1 MEGYKDNS
9 GFNAVFGSG
18 GSGGSS
24 ATDYTGSFFSSTTQ
38 IAVGSLT
45 QNIVEIENVQ
55 ISNGITIGGTTF
67 SEITYAN
74 NGIYALNFSLQVQ
87 NTGTLSQENLFVYL
101 LWNGT
106 KLPNSTR
113 NFEMQSIDDVMVCS
127 LDYLLNLSGGD
138 IIEIGW
144 VVTNIA
150 LELTFTS
157 APLGAVFTDIPSV
170 ICNSFKVQ

>member
-9 GFNAVFGSG
+9 GFNAVFGG
-18 GSGGSS
+18 GSGGGAAS
-24 ATDYTGSFFSSTTQ
+24 TDYTGSFFSSTTQ
-38 IAVGSLT
+38 IAGGSLT

-55 ISNGITIGGTTF
+55 ISNGIVIGGTDF
-67 SEITYAN
+67 SEITYDN

-87 NTGTLSQENLFVYL
+87 NTGIISQENLFVYL
-101 LWNGT
+101 LQNGT

-127 LDYLLNLSGGD
+127 LDYLLLLSGGD

-144 VVTNIA
+144 AVSNIN
-150 LELTFTS
+150 LTLSFTS
-157 APLGAVFTDIPSV
+157 APFGAVYPDIPSV

>member
-18 GSGGSS
+18 GGGGSS

-38 IAVGSLT
+38 IAGGSLT
-45 QNIVEIENVQ
+45 QNIVAIENVQ
-55 ISNGITIGGTTF
+55 ISNGITIGGTDF
-67 SEITYAN
+67 SEITYTN
-74 NGIYALNFSLQVQ
+74 GGIYALNFSLQVQ
-87 NTGTLSQENLFVYL
+87 NTGIISQENLFVYL

-113 NFEMQSIDDVMVCS
+113 NFEMQSLDDVMVCS

-138 IIEIGW
+138 IIQIGW
-144 VVTNIA
+144 VVSNIN
-150 LELTFTS
+150 LVLTFTS
-157 APLGAVFTDIPSV
+157 APFGAVYTDIPSV